1 MADNKDYPKLDTPI
15 DEEIEI
21 ERTGFEV
28 SPDGKKAFPKTVTE
42 KVKVKTIYTQKKLY
56 SNICADYAH
65 DWIVPDKHN
74 WTAVCKNCPKRLFLD
89 PLTQTV
95 KEGKIVNRLTGQHIS

>member
-1 MADNKDYPKLDTPI
+1 MAENKDYPQLDTPI

-42 KVKVKTIYTQKKLY
+42 KVKVKTIYTKKELY
-56 SNICADYAH
+56 SNICANYAH
-65 DWIVPDKHN
+65 DWIVPNKHD
-74 WTAVCKNCPKRLFLD
+74 WTAVCTKCPKRLYLD

-95 KEGKIVNRLTGQHIS
+95 RDGKIVNRITGQQIS